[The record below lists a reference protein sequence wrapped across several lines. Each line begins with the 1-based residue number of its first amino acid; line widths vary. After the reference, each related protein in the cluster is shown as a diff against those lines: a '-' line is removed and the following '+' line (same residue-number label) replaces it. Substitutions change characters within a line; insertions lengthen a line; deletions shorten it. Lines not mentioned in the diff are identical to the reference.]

1 MENQNPMMD
10 YPKSK
15 SISAIVALVVGIL
28 ALITSF
34 LPIINNGSF
43 ILAIIGIILAIIG
56 LVGTVRGKKSG
67 KGIAIAALLISI
79 VSCAVVLGT
88 QSMYSAAIDEATDT
102 TIDVSTADQGA
113 ADTQGASSEYEISG
127 EALDNSNEY
136 YAVITGTFTNN
147 SDEELST
154 ISITYNLYDENG
166 TQIGNAYAS
175 ASNVAPGSSWAF
187 EATSSVEPSEV
198 ASFERG
204 DVSAW

>member
-28 ALITSF
+28 SLITSF

-67 KGIAIAALLISI
+67 KGIAIAALIISI

-88 QSMYSAAIDEATDT
+88 QSMYSAAIDEAADT
-102 TIDVSTADQGA
+102 TIDVSTTDQGA

-127 EALDNSNEY
+127 ETLDDSNEY

-154 ISITYNLYDENG
+154 ISITYNLYDADG
-166 TQIGNAYAS
+166 IQIGNAYAS

>member
-28 ALITSF
+28 SLITSF

-67 KGIAIAALLISI
+67 KGIAIAALIISI

-102 TIDVSTADQGA
+102 TIDVSTTDQGA

-127 EALDNSNEY
+127 ETLDDSNEY

-154 ISITYNLYDENG
+154 ISITYNLYDADG

>member
-28 ALITSF
+28 SLITSF

-67 KGIAIAALLISI
+67 KGIAIAALIISI

-102 TIDVSTADQGA
+102 TIDVSTTDQGA

-127 EALDNSNEY
+127 ETLDDSNEY
-136 YAVITGTFTNN
+136 YAVMTVTFTNN

-154 ISITYNLYDENG
+154 ISITYNLYDADG